1 MAKKAQVP
9 PPLLECRE
17 IAARKNNGFLSQ
29 RPEALSNLILF
40 QNTLLNKTTRFDIE
54 SLLNLPCKIIVKTK
68 EF

>member
-1 MAKKAQVP
+1 MAKKAQC
-9 PPLLECRE
+9 PLLECRE
-17 IAARKNNGFLSQ
+17 IAVRKNNGFISQ
-29 RPEALSNLILF
+29 RPEVLSNLILF